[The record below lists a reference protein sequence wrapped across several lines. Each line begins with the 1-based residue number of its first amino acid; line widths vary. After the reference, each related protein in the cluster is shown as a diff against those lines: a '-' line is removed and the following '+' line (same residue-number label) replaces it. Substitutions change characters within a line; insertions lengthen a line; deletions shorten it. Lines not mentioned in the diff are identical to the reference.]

1 MRENQM
7 KRAFLTLAILTAALA
22 WCVFAHAQS
31 LGPITTPQMNK
42 AYFFV
47 GTSPY
52 PTTIQS
58 AVTAACATGKGE
70 VVVPP
75 GVTPSDAPGAVTGC
89 TAVGLVVQTTL
100 PWHCFASTGGVYSTT
115 DCTPSSGPG
124 GTVTSVSSGNLS
136 PLFSVTVQNDT
147 TTPNFVFSLSNAG
160 QNAFLGGPASG
171 GSGAPSY
178 RALMVAD
185 LPTGIPNANLL
196 NPSTSVNGQT
206 CTLGG
211 SCTIPAGGTPRT
223 CNSNGCYSISPDG
236 TIHESWLATLPSNG
250 SAENST
256 SVTWPLPCPTQLESI
271 PSLNSN
277 GIVDPG
283 GDATTPIALQWSN
296 LSNSGGTAFAGK
308 VIVAGAGGGNFNVS
322 IPIGGQFDCF

>member
-7 KRAFLTLAILTAALA
+7 KRAFLTLAILTVTLL

-52 PTTIQS
+52 LTTIQS

-100 PWHCFASTGGVYSTT
+100 PWACYASTGGTYSATNCST
-115 DCTPSSGPG
+115 SSGG

-136 PLFSVTVQNDT
+136 PLFTVTVQNGS

-196 NPSTSVNGQT
+196 NPSTTVNGQT

-211 SCTIPAGGTPRT
+211 SCTVTQAVSATPTIVCDTTTNPGCTVTILGSNTAGIIEY
-223 CNSNGCYSISPDG
+223 NSNSSPATDTVLVTITFNGAAPSSPRICTISAFNSFAAAATPDITVG
-236 TIHESWLATLPSNG
+236 GFISNQFG
-250 SAENST
+250 LGNETA
-256 SVTWPLPCPTQLESI
+256 PLPASTLFEWTYVCSQ
-271 PSLNSN
+271 
-277 GIVDPG
+277 
-283 GDATTPIALQWSN
+283 
-296 LSNSGGTAFAGK
+296 
-308 VIVAGAGGGNFNVS
+308 
-322 IPIGGQFDCF
+322 

>member
-1 MRENQM
+1 MRKNQM
-7 KRAFLTLAILTAALA
+7 KRAFLTLAILTVALV

-52 PTTIQS
+52 LTTIQS
-58 AVTAACATGKGE
+58 AVTAACATGKGS

-136 PLFSVTVQNDT
+136 PLFTVTVQNGS

-196 NPSTSVNGQT
+196 NPSTTVNGQT

-211 SCTIPAGGTPRT
+211 SCTIPEGGTPLT
-223 CNSNGCYSISPDG
+223 CNSNGCWREGADG
-236 TIHESWLATLPSNG
+236 TIEQWGTTAAFG
-250 SAENST
+250 SGSPIT
-256 SVTWPLPCPTQLESI
+256 VDLTFPTPFTTIANVVVI
-271 PSLNSN
+271 PSL
-277 GIVDPG
+277 
-283 GDATTPIALQWSN
+283 
-296 LSNSGGTAFAGK
+296 TAFCTTGSDSGTT
-308 VIVAGAGGGNFNVS
+308 VVAVRTSLTTTGVQLEAEVDTSVCPSGSYAAQWMATGN
-322 IPIGGQFDCF
+322 